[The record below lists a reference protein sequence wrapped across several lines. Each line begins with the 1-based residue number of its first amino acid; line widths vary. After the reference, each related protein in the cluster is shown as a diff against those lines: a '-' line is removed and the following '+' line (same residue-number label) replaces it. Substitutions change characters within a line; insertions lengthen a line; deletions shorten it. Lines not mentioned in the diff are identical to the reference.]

1 MHEIKIYG
9 EIIPFEDAWII
20 EQGGYVNLTSVQNQ
34 LKEAEGKDI
43 KVRINS
49 CGGDCDTG
57 FAIYA
62 ELRRYAKD
70 NGAKVETFGEARVA
84 SIATVIFLAGDTRVL
99 TEHTE
104 PFVHNAWTYEIG
116 DSKRLLR
123 AAADLE
129 KWNQKIAE
137 HYANHTNL
145 TVEEALELMENET
158 SITTEEAKEMRF
170 ATEIEEVF
178 RPAAMQRFKNQ
189 KPNDDMT
196 NKSTKNAF
204 DKAAK
209 FLEKAATALGIAT
222 GAVNKIVYTADEKE
236 LDFYELGEDDPIEV
250 GAKAN
255 FDGAAAEGSFVMQS
269 GETYVFAAGE
279 LTEIVA
285 AEEEDVEALKA
296 ERDAL
301 AEQLEAVTNKA
312 EELVTANT
320 SLTEELGK
328 FKNAKSAPA
337 AQAAPKA
344 KPAAE
349 PAKTVTDLDTAVA
362 NLRTI
367 KLK

>member
-9 EIIPFEDAWII
+9 YISNDADKAAGDISLSDVQAQLALANG
-20 EQGGYVNLTSVQNQ
+20 ESV
-34 LKEAEGKDI
+34 

-49 CGGDCDTG
+49 NGGDADEG
-57 FAIYA
+57 FAIYN
-62 ELRRYAKD
+62 ELRRYAKE
-70 NGAKVETFGEARVA
+70 NSATIHTFGESRLG
-84 SIATVIFLAGDTRVL
+84 SIATVIFLAGDEREL
-99 TEHTE
+99 SKDLQ
-104 PFVHNAWTYEIG
+104 PFVHKAYYDTEHEIPEAQEAYLKELNERIAKHYE
-116 DSKRLLR
+116 
-123 AAADLE
+123 A
-129 KWNQKIAE
+129 
-137 HYANHTNL
+137 HTEL
-145 TVEEALELMENET
+145 SFAEALELMEAET
-158 SITTEEAKEMRF
+158 YIDTEIAKAMRF
-170 ATEIEEVF
+170 ATSIEEVL
-178 RPAAMQRFKNQ
+178 RPVALKRFKNQ

-196 NKSTKNAF
+196 NNT
-204 DKAAK
+204 KAASILNRVEK
-209 FLEKAATALGIAT
+209 FLQRLA

-285 AEEEDVEALKA
+285 AEEEEDIEALKA

-312 EELVTANT
+312 EELVTANA

-337 AQAAPKA
+337 APAAAKA
-344 KPAAE
+344 KPTTAA
-349 PAKTVTDLDTAVA
+349 PAKVNRAAAALEK
-362 NLRTI
+362 I
-367 KLK
+367 KNRKQENK

>member
-62 ELRRYAKD
+62 ELRRYAKE
-70 NGAKVETFGEARVA
+70 NNAKVETFGEARVA
-84 SIATVIFLAGDTRVL
+84 SIATVIFLAGDTRTL

-170 ATEIEEVF
+170 ATDIEEVF

-196 NKSTKNAF
+196 NNKAKIAF
-204 DKAAK
+204 AKAAK
-209 FLEKAATALGIAT
+209 FIENAATALGIAT
-222 GAVNKIVYTADEKE
+222 GVLNKIVYTADEKE

-279 LTEIVA
+279 LTEIIEAV
-285 AEEEDVEALKA
+285 EEEDVEVLKA

-312 EELVTANT
+312 EELVTANA
-320 SLTEELGK
+320 SLNEQLAK
-328 FKNAKSAPA
+328 FKNARSQAPA
-337 AQAAPKA
+337 QPIKTKPTAQ
-344 KPAAE
+344 E
-349 PAKTVTDLDTAVA
+349 PDETDLDTAVA
-362 NLRTI
+362 NLKTI